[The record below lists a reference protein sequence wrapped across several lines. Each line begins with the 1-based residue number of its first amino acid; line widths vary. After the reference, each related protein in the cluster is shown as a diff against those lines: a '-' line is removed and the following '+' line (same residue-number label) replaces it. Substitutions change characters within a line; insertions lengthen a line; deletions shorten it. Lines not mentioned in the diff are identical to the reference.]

1 MDNNEFLAT
10 QMTQTY
16 FSIMSPEQK
25 AELISDVNFYIE
37 KYRYVYDAC
46 MKKIKE
52 QENENSYDEFTTL
65 IGRLK

>member
-25 AELISDVNFYIE
+25 AELISDVNL
-37 KYRYVYDAC
+37 YRKV
-46 MKKIKE
+46 
-52 QENENSYDEFTTL
+52 
-65 IGRLK
+65 

>member
-16 FSIMSPEQK
+16 FSIMSSEQK

-37 KYRYVYDAC
+37 RYRYVYDAC

-52 QENENSYDEFTTL
+52 QENKSPYDEFTAL
-65 IGRLK
+65 LGRLK